1 MMTTNNTADNPIFV
15 FMTSK
20 AAAKMY
26 WKRLKKYYSALD
38 LLFLEEE
45 IDRVHKIS
53 NEQKDKNS
61 GKKS

>member
-1 MMTTNNTADNPIFV
+1 MTTNNTADNPIFV

-20 AAAKMY
+20 VAAKMY
-26 WKRLKKYYSALD
+26 WKRLKKYYNALD
-38 LLFLEEE
+38 LPFLEEE